1 MATPENSA
9 VPFTTKSQFVYEKL
23 RGRIVSGENKPGER
37 LILRKVAAMAGTSLV
52 PVREAL
58 KKLEADGLVTQ
69 IPHVGARIATPDLEK
84 IEETLLIR
92 ASLEIL
98 GVQVTLPHFTEA
110 DFEALDAI
118 ILETRWAV
126 EHKDPANMNRLNRE
140 FHLRLY
146 QPCPLPRLKKMI
158 EDLWDESQ
166 ISSNLLEFIPQR
178 ARQNLAEHRRLVHFL
193 RKRDVNNVEVIII
206 TQRENAKSALR
217 NQFQSKGESKCTSM

>member
-9 VPFTTKSQFVYEKL
+9 IPFTTKSQYVYDTL
-23 RGRIVSGENKPGER
+23 RMRIVSGENKPGER

-84 IEETLLIR
+84 IEEVLLIR

-98 GVQVTLPHFTEA
+98 GIQATLPYFTDT
-110 DFEALDAI
+110 DFDDLEAI
-118 ILETRWAV
+118 IHETRWAV
-126 EHKDPANMNRLNRE
+126 ERRDPVSLNHLNRE

-146 QPCPLPRLKKMI
+146 WSCPLPRLKKMI

-178 ARQNLAEHRRLVHFL
+178 ARENLTEHQRLVRYL
-193 RKRDVNNVEVIII
+193 RKRDVKNVEATII

-217 NQFQSKGESKCTSM
+217 NRFESKGEPKCTSM